1 MKTFLLFV
9 LISASISALTSS
21 SCQGATDDTTRPK
34 AQTRWRVFHQTVR
47 IQPAVRYQQV
57 TRRSAL
63 LVTERELSPV
73 AAQPAT
79 PIADGGRPSVDGVL
93 PRLLTARVPGQM
105 ISPFAPREYGTS
117 EDLLNFTERDPYRT
131 DNQNRFRLQPDG
143 IRLLTLKPLW

>member
-9 LISASISALTSS
+9 LISASLSALLSS
-21 SCQGATDDTTRPK
+21 SSEGATAPTRPK
-34 AQTRWRVFHQTVR
+34 TQTRWVVFHQTVR
-47 IQPAVRYQQV
+47 IQPAVRFQQV
-57 TRRSAL
+57 TRRSAF
-63 LVTERELSPV
+63 VVAERELSPV
-73 AAQPAT
+73 GAQPTASS
-79 PIADGGRPSVDGVL
+79 ANGARPSVDGVL

-131 DNQNRFRLQPDG
+131 DNQNSFRLQPDG